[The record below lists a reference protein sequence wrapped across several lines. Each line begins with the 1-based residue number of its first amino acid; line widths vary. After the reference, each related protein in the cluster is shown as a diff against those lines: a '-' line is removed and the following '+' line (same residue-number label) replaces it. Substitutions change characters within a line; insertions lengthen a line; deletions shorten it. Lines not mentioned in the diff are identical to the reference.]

1 MVFIKETAIP
11 IKSTILINYVVHV
24 CGLDLRMNIIT
35 DDKSITKQIIKT
47 FRKCRKKKIVVYK
60 ITTFLLRL
68 ILMF

>member
-11 IKSTILINYVVHV
+11 IKSTILINYVLHV

-35 DDKSITKQIIKT
+35 DDKSIAKQIIKT
-47 FRKCRKKKIVVYK
+47 FRKCRGKKKLCIK
-60 ITTFLLRL
+60 LQPFILRL